1 MKKLEKLVR
10 PIYGGSSLNLRHE
23 MNLKVKH
30 LFFSMPTKIRTILRI
45 TAILT
50 LYNGKLKKK

>member
-10 PIYGGSSLNLRHE
+10 PNIWRLKPYSSARDE
-23 MNLKVKH
+23 FKVKH